1 MHCMPKSAKSRVV
14 LITGVTK
21 GLGEAM
27 TAKFVSLG
35 HCVIGCGRSAEAIEL
50 LRGRHM
56 APHRFDVVDVSSD
69 SDVSCWAK
77 SVLSEFG
84 PPDLLLN
91 NAAIIN
97 GNAALWDVP
106 VEEFD
111 AVIDINIKGTANVV
125 RHFVPAMIERRRGV
139 IVNFSS
145 GWGRVPSK
153 DVAPYCASK
162 WGIEGLTQSMAQ
174 ELPGGMAA
182 IPLDPGIISTEM
194 LRRCFGASASR
205 SPEPDQWV
213 EVAVP
218 FLLQISANDNG
229 KPLSVRI

>member
-1 MHCMPKSAKSRVV
+1 MSKSAEGRVV

-21 GLGEAM
+21 GLGEVM
-27 TAKFVSLG
+27 TQKFASLG
-35 HCVIGCGRSAEAIEL
+35 HRVIGCGRRVEAIEA
-50 LRGRHM
+50 LRVQHKS
-56 APHRFDVVDVSSD
+56 PHRFDVVDVSSD
-69 SDVSCWAK
+69 AEVAGWAK
-77 SVLSEFG
+77 CVLSEFG

-91 NAAIIN
+91 NAAVIN
-97 GNAALWDVP
+97 RNAALWDVP

-125 RHFVPAMIERRRGV
+125 RHFAPAMIERRCGV

-145 GWGRVPSK
+145 GWGRAASS

-162 WGIEGLTQSMAQ
+162 WAIEGLTQSMAQ
-174 ELPGGMAA
+174 ELPDGMAA
-182 IPLDPGIISTEM
+182 VPLDPGVISTEM

-205 SPEPDQWV
+205 YPDPDQWV

-218 FLLQISANDNG
+218 FLLQISAKDNG
-229 KPLSVRI
+229 NPLSIRI